1 MADLTDEIQELR
13 LQNSKFTAELSAQ
26 GEVAGATLTA
36 QLDTAL
42 AVDQLTETFK
52 QFFKAE
58 RRDKESDKLEASREA
73 QGQVTKEGAMD
84 AATGSD
90 IEPLDF
96 KSGSYFA
103 MIAGAIAGLATG
115 LVGAIAGQIAAVTGA
130 IGRLFRLDKALAA
143 LKNLS
148 LIHI

>member
-1 MADLTDEIQELR
+1 MADLSDEIQELR

-58 RRDKESDKLEASREA
+58 RRDKEGDDLEASREA
-73 QGQVTKEGAMD
+73 PGQVSKEGAMG
-84 AATGSD
+84 AATGRD
-90 IEPLDF
+90 IDKLDF
-96 KSGSYFA
+96 WE
-103 MIAGAIAGLATG
+103 L
-115 LVGAIAGQIAAVTGA
+115 LVVMYNDIIVVENSME
-130 IGRLFRLDKALAA
+130 FF
-143 LKNLS
+143 LKKIKNRIIVGYGDLY
-148 LIHI
+148 L